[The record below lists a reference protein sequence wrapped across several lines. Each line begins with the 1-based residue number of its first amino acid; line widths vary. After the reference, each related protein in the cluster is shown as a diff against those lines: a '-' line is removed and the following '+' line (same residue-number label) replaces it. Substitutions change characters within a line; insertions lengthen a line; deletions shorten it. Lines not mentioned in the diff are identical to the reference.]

1 MPGPSMSHYSICR
14 SAIEQAKTYGERL
27 KNLETGGSQRVI
39 ILTDDPGWH
48 GAQLRDAFVARD
60 IAPRFASLRECSFD
74 MDGPGRC
81 VRLPGFEDRLPAGVF
96 VRGVPGG
103 TLEQVVLRLDLLHAL
118 KLMGVPVYN
127 DGRAIERTVDKA
139 MTSFVLSHAGLATPP
154 TWVMESKAAAAR
166 LARAEGAAG
175 RELVFKPLFGS
186 QGLGLK
192 RIRSVADL
200 PAAAQCDGVYYLQRY
215 VASAADAW
223 QDWRVFVINNRA
235 VAAMKRHGAS
245 WITNVSQGATC
256 VPVDLGADEDM
267 GALAQKACRALQMDY
282 AGVDLMRDCD
292 GRLQVI
298 EVNGIPAWKGLQSV
312 TRENIARLLVND
324 FVDRYLGRPALH
336 SVA

>member
-1 MPGPSMSHYSICR
+1 MSHYSICR
-14 SAIEQAKTYGERL
+14 SEIERQIRNYGERL
-27 KNLETGGSQRVI
+27 NNLEAGGSQRVI

-48 GAQLRDAFVARD
+48 GAQLREAFLARD
-60 IAPRFASLRECSFD
+60 ITARFASLRDCSFD
-74 MDGPGRC
+74 LSRPGQS
-81 VRLPGFEDRLPAGVF
+81 VRLPGFDDGLPDGVF

-103 TLEQVVLRLDLLHAL
+103 SLEQVVLRLDLLHAL

-139 MTSFVLSHAGLATPP
+139 MTSFVLSHAGLATPA
-154 TWVMESKAAAAR
+154 TWVVESEASAAS
-166 LARAEGAAG
+166 LARAEAAEG

-186 QGLGLK
+186 QGVGLK
-192 RIRSVADL
+192 RIRAIADL
-200 PAAAQCDGVYYLQRY
+200 PAAAQCEGVFYLQRY
-215 VASAADAW
+215 VASDGDAW

-245 WITNVSQGATC
+245 WITNVSQGGTC
-256 VPVDLGADEDM
+256 APVDLGAHEDLA
-267 GALAQKACRALQMDY
+267 ALAQKACRALQMNY

-312 TRENIARLLVND
+312 TRENIARMLVND
-324 FVDRYLGRPALH
+324 FVDRYLRRPALH